1 MTNEGEYR
9 WSVSANAWVWVSPT
23 VQSQLDVIPP
33 QIDLATQ
40 EATDRGALYADDV
53 IDSIDD
59 EDGNVGA
66 GLLRNGQFVGKF
78 RGGALNEKFVD
89 YDTSDDGAVIY
100 GIRRKDGYGFVG
112 LRPGADIRVF
122 LKGEEGNRTV
132 WASVEGR
139 SPWALTPVP
148 GDYHC
153 PLVEGRF
160 IKWIELVDGLTVEH
174 WATAEVRAAPFAP
187 TVVRVRHIII
197 YGQSENTGAYD
208 LQVINST
215 PVKPGFATTFNSG
228 VRNLP
233 DQNPEGVDTVIAD
246 DDIAY
251 LINLRETK
259 QQIGRQIGETIA
271 SEVCRVLYQDDGL
284 DETNG
289 VLVSNHAIGGQSIER
304 LSKGTVPYNNILKAV
319 TRGKLLVEAEG
330 MIYETPIV
338 LFTQGVNNRQ
348 NTAAE
353 YSAKLIQLQSDLTAD
368 INAITG
374 GTDQVMFFID
384 QISSWTA
391 YDIARSEVPFAQ
403 QAVSVNN
410 PDKFTNACQRYI
422 FEYMPDKVHEPA
434 ETAIYRAS
442 HIGRAVKMRWNGQR
456 YETTRINSAVLT
468 GTTIRLQFNVP
479 VGPLVFDTTL
489 VSDPGNYGIEV
500 RNLTSGT
507 DLTISSVTMVS
518 TDEVDVVLASDP
530 SGASLAVGVAAT
542 GVPGNSAG
550 PTTGPRSCIRD
561 SDPAVNSQNRP
572 LHSWADI
579 QLIPVTSA

>member
-33 QIDLATQ
+33 QLDLATQ
-40 EATDRGALYADDV
+40 EATARGALYADDV

-78 RGGALNEKFVD
+78 RGGALNEEFVD

-100 GIRRKDGYGFVG
+100 GIRRKDGFGFVG
-112 LRPGADIRVF
+112 LRPDADMRVF
-122 LKGEEGNRTV
+122 LRGEEGNRTV
-132 WASVEGR
+132 WASVQGR

-160 IKWIELVDGLTVEH
+160 IKWIELVNGLTVEH
-174 WATAEVRAAPFAP
+174 WATAEVRAAPFAQ

-319 TRGKLLVEAEG
+319 TRGKQLVEAE
-330 MIYETPIV
+330 
-338 LFTQGVNNRQ
+338 
-348 NTAAE
+348 
-353 YSAKLIQLQSDLTAD
+353 
-368 INAITG
+368 
-374 GTDQVMFFID
+374 
-384 QISSWTA
+384 
-391 YDIARSEVPFAQ
+391 
-403 QAVSVNN
+403 
-410 PDKFTNACQRYI
+410 
-422 FEYMPDKVHEPA
+422 
-434 ETAIYRAS
+434 
-442 HIGRAVKMRWNGQR
+442 
-456 YETTRINSAVLT
+456 
-468 GTTIRLQFNVP
+468 
-479 VGPLVFDTTL
+479 
-489 VSDPGNYGIEV
+489 
-500 RNLTSGT
+500 
-507 DLTISSVTMVS
+507 
-518 TDEVDVVLASDP
+518 
-530 SGASLAVGVAAT
+530 
-542 GVPGNSAG
+542 
-550 PTTGPRSCIRD
+550 
-561 SDPAVNSQNRP
+561 
-572 LHSWADI
+572 
-579 QLIPVTSA
+579 